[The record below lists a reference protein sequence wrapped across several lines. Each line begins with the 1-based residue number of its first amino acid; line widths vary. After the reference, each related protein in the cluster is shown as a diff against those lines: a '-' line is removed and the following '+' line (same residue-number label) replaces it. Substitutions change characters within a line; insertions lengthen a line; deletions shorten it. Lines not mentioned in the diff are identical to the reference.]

1 MATALYLAHQL
12 WAWQPYFQFYNGT
25 SHRAT
30 LKLAVTVALCQPF
43 SENEGKIG
51 RFGEAAIIYEPNNAE
66 LRRLLASF
74 PPPAEF
80 LERRLPF
87 EQRITALRKFVAG
100 ILPSQSSMPQDPEPV
115 RALEILGENPQHAK
129 YPKLCSKLS
138 KIMVQY
144 LSAARY
150 ISRVVQLEGHMAVE
164 VFAQHSG
171 QWQLQDPF
179 FNTEATRQGEPISAA
194 KAHDLLVNNL
204 PFEFDG
210 PKKVFLTVGF
220 VPRNNFAQD
229 HLPKWHYFNY
239 DNLDYW
245 RILRVSDRTADFWKR
260 LHALAPPPR

>member
-1 MATALYLAHQL
+1 MATALYLVHQL
-12 WAWQPYFQFYNGT
+12 WVWQPYFQFHNGVT
-25 SHRAT
+25 YKAT
-30 LKLAVTVALCQPF
+30 LKLAATVVLCQPF
-43 SENEGKIG
+43 NETEAAIG
-51 RFGEAAIIYEPNNAE
+51 RFAGDAIIYQPYNPE
-66 LRRLLASF
+66 LQRLLAAF
-74 PPPAEF
+74 PPPDEF
-80 LERRLPF
+80 LDQRLPF
-87 EQRITALRKFVAG
+87 RQRITALRKFVAG
-100 ILPSQSSMPQDPEPV
+100 ILPNRSLMSQTPEPV

-129 YPKLCSKLS
+129 YPRLCSKLS

-144 LSAARY
+144 LSAVGVV
-150 ISRVVQLEGHMAVE
+150 SRVVQLEGHIAVE
-164 VFAQHSG
+164 VFSQHSG